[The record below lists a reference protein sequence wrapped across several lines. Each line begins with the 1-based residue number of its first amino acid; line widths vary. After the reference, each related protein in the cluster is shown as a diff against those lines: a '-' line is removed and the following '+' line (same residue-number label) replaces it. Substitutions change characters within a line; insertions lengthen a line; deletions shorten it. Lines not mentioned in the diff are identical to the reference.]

1 MRIWKE
7 AQEEKR
13 QLPYA
18 EFLHRIPGI
27 KTADIVLL
35 RDVFGDYV
43 EIHRA
48 KTEEIQNVIGDKKGK
63 SIAEAKQFG
72 CIGENYEKMEREGI
86 RFICMQSPEYPK
98 RLREIPDPPFGLY
111 VLGKLPEDEG
121 KSVAIVGARNCSPY
135 GAHMA
140 AELGRELAGYGV
152 QVVSGMAKG
161 IDGISQQAALNAG
174 GISFGVLGSGVDVCY
189 PPSNKGLY
197 RQLAQQGG
205 VLSEYPVGSQPR
217 PERFP
222 QRNRIISG
230 LSDIVIVVEAKQKS
244 GTLITVDMALEQ
256 GREIYCVPGRN
267 TDKLSEGCNKL
278 IAQGA
283 GIYLSMEDFLE
294 RTGILFGKI
303 PEKEKDKAGKE
314 LDSTERLMKVQ
325 LGEKEY
331 ALWKLLD
338 YEPVS
343 IEQLYI
349 QLVSV
354 KGMGQISMQEM
365 MGMLTN
371 LVLLDRA
378 ENVGGCHY
386 AKKG

>member
-35 RDVFGDYV
+35 LDAFGDCAD
-43 EIHRA
+43 IHRA
-48 KTEEIQNVIGDKKGK
+48 KTEEIQKVIGDKKGK

-72 CIGENYEKMEREGI
+72 RIGENYEKMEREGI

-111 VLGKLPEDEG
+111 ILGKLPEDEG

-197 RQLAQQGG
+197 RQLVQQGG

-314 LDSTERLMKVQ
+314 LDGTERLMKAQ